1 MHLEI
6 WSIAG
11 VLSVDHVQP
20 SVFGVSGFGRVH
32 VDAEDEGQLFRDDLG
47 VGGTQLRRYSLV
59 RSRYEPDKSISNII
73 RYNR

>member
-20 SVFGVSGFGRVH
+20 SVVGVSGLGRVQ
-32 VDAEDEGQLFRDDLG
+32 VDAEDEGQLLRDDLG
-47 VGGTQLRRYSLV
+47 VGRTQLKGYSLV
-59 RSRYEPDKSISNII
+59 RSRYEPDKRGVIS
-73 RYNR
+73 

>member
-20 SVFGVSGFGRVH
+20 SVVGVSGLGRVQ
-32 VDAEDEGQLFRDDLG
+32 VDAEDEGQLLRDDL
-47 VGGTQLRRYSLV
+47 
-59 RSRYEPDKSISNII
+59 
-73 RYNR
+73 

>member
-20 SVFGVSGFGRVH
+20 SVVGVSGLGRVQ
-32 VDAEDEGQLFRDDLG
+32 VDAEDEGQLLRDDLG
-47 VGGTQLRRYSLV
+47 VGRTQLKRYSLV
-59 RSRYEPDKSISNII
+59 RSRYEPDKRGVIS
-73 RYNR
+73 

>member
-32 VDAEDEGQLFRDDLG
+32 VDAEDEGQLLRDDLR
-47 VGGTQLRRYSLV
+47 VGGTQLKRIF
-59 RSRYEPDKSISNII
+59 ISEVQTMDLIKEE
-73 RYNR
+73 

>member
-11 VLSVDHVQP
+11 VLSEDHVQP

-32 VDAEDEGQLFRDDLG
+32 VDAEDEGQLLRDDLR
-47 VGGTQLRRYSLV
+47 VGGTQLKRIF
-59 RSRYEPDKSISNII
+59 ISEVQTMDLIKEE
-73 RYNR
+73 